1 VRPRLIDFLQT
12 SLGVPGAK
20 FLVPTSFTVTLLAV
34 TMVLWVMVVRG
45 KRTGMSPRII
55 VGASLTAALSG
66 VVGARFFH
74 LMQHVQLTLA
84 HPHLLLRLHGG
95 TTSWGAYIAG
105 TLGFVLYL
113 RARGRAVWPHA
124 DLLASCLGLGP
135 FIGRWACFLNGC
147 CFGKMSQL
155 PWAVRFPRFSF
166 PYKAQLDAGMIDID
180 SRLSLPVHP
189 VQLYS
194 AVVGLLLFV
203 AASRFWAR
211 WRSRPGLTFAFYWFL
226 YAAVRFSS
234 EFLRGDVP
242 RPVLSALTLSQAIC
256 LLILAG
262 MGLALWRARA
272 AFAAGVGGP
281 AQNR

>member
-1 VRPRLIDFLQT
+1 VRPRLVEFLQT
-12 SLGVPGAK
+12 SLGVPGARY
-20 FLVPTSFTVTLLAV
+20 LVPTSFTVTVLAV
-34 TMVLWVMVVRG
+34 TLVLWVMVVRG
-45 KRTGMSPRII
+45 RHAGLSPRII

-66 VVGARFFH
+66 IVGARFFH

-84 HPHLLLRLHGG
+84 HPLLLLRLHGG

-113 RARGRAVWPHA
+113 RARGQAIRPHA

-135 FIGRWACFLNGC
+135 FVGRWACFLNGC
-147 CFGKMSQL
+147 CFGKMSHL

-166 PYKAQLDAGMIDID
+166 PYAAQLDAGLIDID

-194 AVVGLLLFV
+194 AAAGLLLFV
-203 AASRFWAR
+203 AASRFWRR

-226 YAAVRFSS
+226 YAAVRFCI

-242 RPVLSALTLSQAIC
+242 RHVLSVLTLSQAIC

-262 MGLALWRARA
+262 TGLALWRARA
-272 AFAAGVGGP
+272 VFAAGVGGR